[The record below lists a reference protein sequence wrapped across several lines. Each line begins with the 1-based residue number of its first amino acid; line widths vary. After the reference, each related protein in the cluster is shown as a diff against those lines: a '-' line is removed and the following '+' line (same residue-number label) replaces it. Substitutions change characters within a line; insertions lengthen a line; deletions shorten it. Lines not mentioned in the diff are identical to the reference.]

1 MGAGQ
6 SSLSASSGP
15 LTREMVLRST
25 EQIRLVIDY
34 AMRVMLEKITP
45 RDLLNLANP
54 NECSKYVVV
63 IGNAFDHLFRS
74 IDVVPLVKGKPPQTV
89 YFQKADI
96 LAGRTSTGSK
106 EVDEMY
112 KQHRL
117 QICKVLAYFFTRFF
131 QIFAALALS
140 VFDDANVSAYG
151 TGQLL
156 PSGFQLP
163 GAFGPVFGR
172 SSGGGVGSSGSSSA
186 DSDEEE
192 SYIQSGGYKVEEV
205 LDKILESTKRSIRT
219 LDGYTYNDFRKMRVP
234 GVSGL
239 DIFYQQNPDNVHNG
253 RISLVDNGSE
263 KIAVKVYILTQG
275 DYFKIN
281 PQIVYRPYGRSTSV
295 DGVYAMD
302 FKFDN
307 EKYRLSRTV
316 ARFIKGSNYKL
327 STALYEMMKYFY
339 EQSGRS
345 DFDELLRRDRVEE
358 RRVRYANLDEK
369 FQRRW
374 DYGGITRSLN
384 SGQIPSDIRPIF
396 EALHGQTRPVA
407 HCIARSLQLVSL
419 DAIAAQTP
427 GGRQAFSHICNVKFL
442 GSRPSG
448 LPEPG
453 KELSGSPGIR
463 ALETLFKVLG
473 PGGSTQLTD
482 ETRQE
487 YLNFL
492 QKLGHLYQPDRQVSE
507 QSFTKLI
514 NESDKNLC
522 RRLQETQR
530 VMSLVG
536 PEVEIAKQG
545 VMALW
550 KRQLEHA
557 REVDRT
563 FAQMFIVD
571 ATKQIRIHPNILHL
585 GIPGLDAIAAHT
597 RQILAK
603 YYVDCEGTYQE
614 SAMKIMM
621 VKYPPAPAPAPAAPA
636 PVQQPKPQAPTLQ
649 QVKIQ
654 AVADTRAREQARAAQ
669 ILAPQLPQQLKPLP
683 LRLPQP
689 QPQPQQRPK

>member
-6 SSLSASSGP
+6 SSLSTSSGP
-15 LTREMVLRST
+15 LTREMVLKST

-54 NECSKYVVV
+54 NECSKYVIV

-74 IDVVPLVKGKPPQTV
+74 IDVVPLIKGKAPQTI
-89 YFQKADI
+89 YFQKLDI

-140 VFDDANVSAYG
+140 VFDDANVASYG

-156 PSGFQLP
+156 PSGFQMP

-172 SSGGGVGSSGSSSA
+172 GGGDDGYSSANEEQLQQQSGGGT
-186 DSDEEE
+186 
-192 SYIQSGGYKVEEV
+192 IQEV
-205 LDKILESTKRSIRT
+205 FDRILESTKRTVKT
-219 LDGYTYNDFRKMRVP
+219 LDGDTYADFRKMRVSN
-234 GVSGL
+234 VSGL
-239 DIFYQQNPDNVHNG
+239 EVYYRESPSDVRQG
-253 RISLVDNGSE
+253 RISLVDGGSE
-263 KIAVKVYILTQG
+263 KLAVKVGIQTQG
-275 DYFKIN
+275 NYFKVN
-281 PQIVYRPYGRSTSV
+281 PQIIYRQYGRSTTI
-295 DGVYAMD
+295 DGIYTME

-307 EKYRLSRTV
+307 ERYMLSSTT

-327 STALYEMMKYFY
+327 STAIYEMLNYFHNR
-339 EQSGRS
+339 SGSS
-345 DFDELLRRDRVEE
+345 DFEELIRRDKTEE
-358 RRVRYANLDEK
+358 RKVRYSNPDEK
-369 FQRRW
+369 FHRRW
-374 DYGGITRSLN
+374 EYGGITRSLN
-384 SGQIPSDIRPIF
+384 SGQIPSEIRPIF

-419 DAIAAQTP
+419 DALAGQA
-427 GGRQAFSHICNVKFL
+427 GRQAFSHICNVKFL
-442 GSRPSG
+442 GTKPTG

-453 KELSGSPGIR
+453 KELSGSSGMR
-463 ALETLFKVLG
+463 ALETLFKVMG
-473 PGGSTQLTD
+473 PDGTAQLTD

-487 YLNFL
+487 YLDFL
-492 QKLGHLYQPDRQVSE
+492 QKLGHLYQPGRQVSE

-514 NESDKNLC
+514 NESDKRLC
-522 RRLQETQR
+522 SRLQDTQR
-530 VMSLVG
+530 IMTLTG
-536 PEVEIAKQG
+536 AEMEIAKQG

-571 ATKQIRIHPNILHL
+571 GTNQIRIHPNILHL
-585 GIPGLDAIAAHT
+585 GVPGLDAIAAHA
-597 RQILAK
+597 RQVLAK
-603 YYVDCEGTYQE
+603 YYVDCEGAYQE
-614 SAMKIMM
+614 SAMKIMLTRF
-621 VKYPPAPAPAPAAPA
+621 PPAAPTPAAAAAAPA
-636 PVQQPKPQAPTLQ
+636 PVKPTLPQIRQ
-649 QVKIQ
+649 QQQQ
-654 AVADTRAREQARAAQ
+654 AAQARGVQRATQ
-669 ILAPQLPQQLKPLP
+669 IMQNPALAPQYLPKPTVPKPALAPQYLPKPAVTGPGPLK
-683 LRLPQP
+683 
-689 QPQPQQRPK
+689 